1 MTAPGS
7 LGVRG
12 DRPLTG
18 AIAVVTG
25 ASRGIGRAIA
35 LRLAE
40 AGADVAL
47 WARDDAALQRVADE
61 VGALG
66 VRAQATACDVADPA
80 AVRAAAERVRQ
91 DLGPV
96 TIVVNNAGA
105 VLRKP
110 TLEISDDE
118 WRQVQAVNVDGTFY
132 VTRAFLPDL
141 IRASGRVINISSIA
155 GREGTALLA
164 AYCAAKHAVVG
175 LTRALAEE
183 LRAAKVCVNA
193 VCPGSVD
200 TVMLREGMPGASPD
214 MSPDDIARTVLFLA
228 CGAPQAL
235 TGACIDVYG

>member
-1 MTAPGS
+1 MM
-7 LGVRG
+7 
-12 DRPLTG
+12 RPLAGGT
-18 AIAVVTG
+18 AVVTG

-47 WARDDAALQRVADE
+47 WARDATALHDVAGEIAAL
-61 VGALG
+61 GA
-66 VRAQATACDVADPA
+66 RAEAFVCDVADA
-80 AVRAAAERVRQ
+80 GAVDRAAERVRQ
-91 DLGPV
+91 ILAPV

-110 TLEISDDE
+110 THAISNDE
-118 WRQVQAVNVDGTFY
+118 WRRVMAVNLDGTFF

-141 IRASGRVINISSIA
+141 TKARGRVINISSIA

-164 AYCAAKHAVVG
+164 AYCAAKHGVVG

-193 VCPGSVD
+193 ICPGSVD
-200 TVMLREGMPGASPD
+200 TAMLREGMPGASPD
-214 MSPDDIARTVLFLA
+214 MTPDDVARTALFLA
-228 CGAPQAL
+228 HAAPSAL

>member
-1 MTAPGS
+1 VT
-7 LGVRG
+7 
-12 DRPLTG
+12 RPLAGGT
-18 AIAVVTG
+18 AVVTG

-35 LRLAE
+35 LRFAE

-47 WARDDAALQRVADE
+47 WARDAGALQRVADE
-61 VGALG
+61 VTALG
-66 VRAQATACDVADPA
+66 ARALATACDVADAA
-80 AVRAAAERVRQ
+80 AVDRAAEGVRRA
-91 DLGPV
+91 LAPV

-110 TLEISDDE
+110 TVEISDAE
-118 WRQVQAVNVDGTFY
+118 WRRVMAVNLDGTFH

-141 IRASGRVINISSIA
+141 TRSGGRVINISSIA
-155 GREGTALLA
+155 GREGTPLLA
-164 AYCAAKHAVVG
+164 AYCAAKHGVIG

-193 VCPGSVD
+193 ICPGSVD

-214 MSPDDIARTVLFLA
+214 MSPDDIARTALFLA
-228 CGAPQAL
+228 HAAPSAL

>member
-1 MTAPGS
+1 VT
-7 LGVRG
+7 
-12 DRPLTG
+12 RPLAGGT
-18 AIAVVTG
+18 AVVTG

-47 WARDDAALQRVADE
+47 WSRDDAALQRVADE
-61 VGALG
+61 VAALG
-66 VRAQATACDVADPA
+66 ARAQVTVCDVADPR
-80 AVRAAAERVRQ
+80 AVQVAAERVRR
-91 DLGPV
+91 DMAPV

-110 TLEISDDE
+110 TVEITDAE
-118 WRQVQAVNVDGTFY
+118 WRHVLAVNLDGTFH

-141 IRASGRVINISSIA
+141 TRASGRVINISSIA
-155 GREGTALLA
+155 GRQGTALLA

-193 VCPGSVD
+193 ICPGSVD

-214 MSPDDIARTVLFLA
+214 MSPDDIARTALFLA
-228 CGAPQAL
+228 HAAPSAL